1 VFLKIQ
7 TADMKHM
14 ISSANLMSAFRHKN
28 YPLLFLSTVMFS
40 VGHFMMMIA
49 LGWLVLEK
57 TDSSFLLGMI
67 WVARTLP
74 FLIFGALSGAIS
86 DKIDRRILLI
96 STGSILALCSFLLGV
111 LSSKE
116 NTHLGNYFLFAALMG
131 STIAFDTPSRQ
142 AFVFDIVGKGDA
154 MSAISMN
161 GVALRIMGVFG
172 GLLAGVTIQYRGVY
186 WCFYIMSVGYLLG
199 VLAIVGIRGMKINTD
214 QFNQSVWHNIA
225 GVLEI
230 IRNNRVV
237 LALAIMAIICEIFGF
252 SFLALL
258 PVFARDV
265 LQAGA
270 LGLGWLNT
278 TQSAGALMGVLFL
291 ASLGNYTHKGRL
303 ILGIFLLFGIF
314 LIVFSQ
320 SSWYFGSLVLMVII
334 GAMASSFDAM
344 QHTLLQLNVIGEQRG
359 RAVGIWMLSIGFGPL
374 GFALTGTMSAGLSAQ
389 LAITING
396 LAIIIAF
403 FILLIALPRLA
414 KI

>member
-1 VFLKIQ
+1 MDQ
-7 TADMKHM
+7 M
-14 ISSANLMSAFRHKN
+14 ISNSNLIRAFLHKN

-40 VGHFMMMIA
+40 VGHYMMMIA
-49 LGWLVLEK
+49 LGWLILEK

-74 FLIFGALSGAIS
+74 FLIFGALSGAVS
-86 DKIDRRILLI
+86 DRIDRRILLI
-96 STGSILALCSFLLGV
+96 STCSMLSLCSFLLGI

-116 NTHLGNYFLFAALMG
+116 EIQLWNYFLFAALMG
-131 STIAFDTPSRQ
+131 STIAFDMPSRQ

-172 GLLAGVTIQYRGVY
+172 GLLAGVTIQYLGIY
-186 WCFYIMSVGYLLG
+186 WCFYFMSVGYLIG
-199 VLAIVGIRGMKINTD
+199 VLAIICIRGMKIDTD
-214 QFNQSVWHNIA
+214 SINQSFWHNFIE
-225 GVLEI
+225 VLKI
-230 IRNNRVV
+230 IRNNRIV
-237 LALAIMAIICEIFGF
+237 LTLAIMAIICEIFGF

-258 PVFARDV
+258 PIFARDV
-265 LQAGA
+265 LEAGA

-278 TQSAGALMGVLFL
+278 TQSAGALIGALFL

-303 ILGIFLLFGIF
+303 ILGIFLLFGTF

-320 SSWYFGSLVLMVII
+320 SSWYPGSLLLMVVI

-344 QHTLLQLNVIGEQRG
+344 QHTLLQLNVLEEQRG
-359 RAVGIWMLSIGFGPL
+359 RAMGIWMLSIGFGPI
-374 GFALTGTMSAGLSAQ
+374 GFALTGTMSAYLGAQ

-396 LAIIIAF
+396 LAIILAF
-403 FILLIALPRLA
+403 FILLITVPRLSRV
-414 KI
+414 